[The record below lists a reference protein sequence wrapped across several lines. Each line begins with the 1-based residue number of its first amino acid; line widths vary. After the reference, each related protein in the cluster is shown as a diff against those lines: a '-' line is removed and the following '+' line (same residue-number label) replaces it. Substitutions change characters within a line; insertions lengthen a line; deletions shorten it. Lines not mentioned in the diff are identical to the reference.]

1 MVFNKLLNC
10 LQSIDN
16 QLVEFSFTFNCCAN
30 VLISLQDLAVNSS
43 PASWSLG
50 IQTQILKCNL
60 HLKNCAWSLLCLWSH
75 TITCLILPFLS
86 FFDNFVKNTHTCQ
99 LMKIKTCSGQRRT
112 TWGEN
117 FNISSLPYHSIFSL
131 RNSPEWKQISYRNFY
146 WKTLLA

>member
-1 MVFNKLLNC
+1 MLCKCPNIFARFSREFITSFMKFRDTDTNFKVYN
-10 LQSIDN
+10 LQ
-16 QLVEFSFTFNCCAN
+16 
-30 VLISLQDLAVNSS
+30 
-43 PASWSLG
+43 
-50 IQTQILKCNL
+50 
-60 HLKNCAWSLLCLWSH
+60 LKNCAWSFLCLWSH

-131 RNSPEWKQISYRNFY
+131 RNSPEWKQISYRNF
-146 WKTLLA
+146 LLENLTRIIFQCYYPRNFISFAIQKLCRLYI